1 MKTNRNKGFSM
12 IELIVVV
19 AIIGIFTALASISF
33 NYLKS
38 GNVKAAAKTIDST
51 LSKLKL
57 DTMSKEA
64 KPYMCLYREGNYYY
78 MFCTTADKAESPSTT
93 NGEKIG
99 NGNVKITINNSKT
112 IAEGEVVYIAFKKGS
127 GAFTEEVKKSS
138 GDITTVHDGI
148 SDSDATIMVERA
160 DGSGTKYTIH
170 MIKDTGKHY
179 ITIN

>member
-1 MKTNRNKGFSM
+1 MKTNRKKGFSM

-19 AIIGIFTALASISF
+19 AIMGIFTALASIGF
-33 NYLKS
+33 EYITAGNIKS
-38 GNVKAAAKTIDST
+38 AAKTIDST
-51 LSKLKL
+51 LTKLKL

-64 KPYMCLYREGNYYY
+64 KPYMCIYRDKNDYYI
-78 MFCTTADKAESPSTT
+78 FCTTSDKTETPSAS
-93 NGEKIG
+93 NGQKIG
-99 NGNVKITINNSKT
+99 NCNVKITINNSKT
-112 IAEGEVVYIAFKKGS
+112 IAEDEVVYVAFKKGS